1 MKVKRFKDILL
12 ESKKEKEKK
21 EEKEKYT
28 KKDMYKKGDYIAYK
42 IWFPPSG
49 MMADSKGE
57 YSKTV
62 HKGTI
67 KSRSKHWSGS
77 YEYTM
82 SDGSTIKGNS
92 GILGIVEK

>member
-12 ESKKEKEKK
+12 ESKKEKK
-21 EEKEKYT
+21 EESYT
-28 KKDMYKKGDYIAYK
+28 KKDIYKKGDYIAYRV
-42 IWFPPSG
+42 WFPPSG
-49 MMADSKGE
+49 MMANSKGE
-57 YSKTV
+57 YSKTID
-62 HKGTI
+62 KGTI

-82 SDGSTIKGNS
+82 SNGLVLKGNS

>member
-12 ESKKEKEKK
+12 ESKKEKK
-21 EEKEKYT
+21 EESYT
-28 KKDMYKKGDYIAYK
+28 KKDMYKKGDYIAYR
-42 IWFPPSG
+42 IYFPPSG

-57 YSKTV
+57 YSKSI

-67 KSRSKHWSGS
+67 KKRSKHWSGS

-82 SDGSTIKGNS
+82 SDGTTIKGNS